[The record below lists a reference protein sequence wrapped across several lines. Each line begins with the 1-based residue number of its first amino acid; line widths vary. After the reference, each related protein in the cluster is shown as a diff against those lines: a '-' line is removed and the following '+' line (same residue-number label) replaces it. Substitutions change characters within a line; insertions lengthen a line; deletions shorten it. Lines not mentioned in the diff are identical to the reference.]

1 MPVHIEAQSAEDVKQ
16 LRSRELQMESVE
28 KLNNIIPVV
37 NTLDNVDL
45 ERVESQTTEIKEIV
59 SQNLE
64 EQPDLAEIKKQLDSL
79 TKEMKNLKK
88 SITQLKKT
96 LTELKNISTEIN
108 KKIEG

>member
-45 ERVESQTTEIKEIV
+45 EKVESQTTEIKEIV

-64 EQPDLAEIKKQLDSL
+64 EQPDLTEIKKQLDSL
-79 TKEMKNLKK
+79 TKEMKNFKK